1 MLRFRERMSEAAKAP
16 EAMRERRREARLSL
30 ALPVRVQGQYPDGQ
44 AWEEMSTTSD
54 ASAGGA
60 SVRLNRTVLRGQAVF
75 VALPLPKRYRT
86 FDLMSPTYRVY
97 AVVTSVKPNGE
108 IGIRFIGKNAP
119 GGYARNE
126 AGLFLAPPVS
136 AAPAEA
142 DRRAAPRRDGVYF
155 FVLKPS
161 DDSGQRREETT
172 VADNIG
178 PGGARVKTTQAFAH
192 GEVVELLEAG
202 GLFRTRAS
210 VRNAYVAEDAV
221 WRLNLMFLDAPAPP
235 RLLDQ

>member
-1 MLRFRERMSEAAKAP
+1 MSEAAKLPP
-16 EAMRERRREARLSL
+16 EVKRERRREPRLSL
-30 ALPVRVQGQYPDGQ
+30 ALPVRINGQYPDGQ
-44 AWEEMSTTSD
+44 TWEEMSTTSD

-60 SVRLNRTVLRGQAVF
+60 SIKLNRTVLRGQALF
-75 VALPLPKRYRT
+75 VALPMPKRYRT
-86 FDLMSPTYRVY
+86 FDLTSATYRLY
-97 AVVTSVKPNGE
+97 AVVTSVKPGGE
-108 IGIRFIGKNAP
+108 IGVRFLGKNPP
-119 GGYARNE
+119 GGYARND

-142 DRRAAPRRDGVYF
+142 DRRTAPRRDGVYF

-178 PGGARVKTTQAFAH
+178 AGGARVKTTQSFAH

-210 VRNAYVAEDAV
+210 VRNAYVGDDAV
-221 WRLNLMFLDAPAPP
+221 WRLNLMFLDAPAPS